1 VHCRDFIRQR
11 LICTMDIGVFGS
23 VWVGNRSDMHTF
35 TDFNTKHVCR
45 NFDQIR
51 EWARLNQMQGQ
62 PEDFL
67 ELPGEDVKVSEFA
80 P

>member
-1 VHCRDFIRQR
+1 
-11 LICTMDIGVFGS
+11 MDIGVFGS
-23 VWVGNRSDMHTF
+23 VWVGKRTDVHTF

-51 EWARLNQMQGQ
+51 EWARLNQMPDQ
-62 PEDFL
+62 PGDFL

>member
-1 VHCRDFIRQR
+1 M
-11 LICTMDIGVFGS
+11 CTMDIGVFGS
-23 VWVGNRSDMHTF
+23 VRVGNRSDMHTF